1 MKTAMQQLLQI
12 VNNDIKNAHILK
24 NNGLNNVDDINTL
37 ISTYNYFKIIIERD
51 MIEREKEQ
59 IMQAYSI
66 GFLVSKNLDMPEASS
81 YVKNDYYNQAH
92 NQNN

>member
-12 VNNDIKNAHILK
+12 VNNNIKNAHILK

-51 MIEREKEQ
+51 MLEKEKEQ
-59 IMQAYSI
+59 ICLAFDEGGEVFADDGHI
-66 GFLVSKNLDMPEASS
+66 IKGFE
-81 YVKNDYYNQAH
+81 YYNETY

>member
-12 VNNDIKNAHILK
+12 VNNNIKNAHILK

-51 MIEREKEQ
+51 MLEKEKEQ
-59 IMQAYSI
+59 IINAYEDGKENQRESI
-66 GFLVSKNLDMPEASS
+66 TNIYKYIIGE
-81 YVKNDYYNQAH
+81 YYYNQTY